1 MTSLLETSRINET
14 KEGVTIL
21 LNMLGQQ
28 DTLVS
33 DHTRIGDFENGVETL
48 ASLSLLCER
57 GDYLHEIAQRVMSQS
72 SDE

>member
-1 MTSLLETSRINET
+1 MTSLLETHHIEET
-14 KEGVTIL
+14 HEGVTL
-21 LNMLGQQ
+21 LKQLLGHPEA
-28 DTLVS
+28 LVS